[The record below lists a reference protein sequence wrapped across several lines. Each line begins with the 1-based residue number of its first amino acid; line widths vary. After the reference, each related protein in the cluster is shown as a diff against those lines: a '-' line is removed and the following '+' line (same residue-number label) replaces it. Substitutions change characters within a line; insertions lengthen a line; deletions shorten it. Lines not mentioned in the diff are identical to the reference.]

1 MEHKAL
7 KESALGMKA
16 LNPGGI
22 RPLTLGKRAVK
33 EFIDDDMATYAAA
46 LSYHAL
52 FALFPFLIFLIS
64 LLSFLRIPE
73 FFTWVLDQSRP
84 VLPRDAYERVVEVV
98 GQIQNQPRGGLL
110 SFGAITAIWAASA
123 GMRALMN
130 ALNIAHDVKESR
142 SLPKRYL
149 LSIGFTIGLA
159 VLLLTAVGLMALGPR
174 AIEWL
179 ADQAGLGSAFV
190 TIWTWLRIPVA
201 VVLLAMI
208 AAFIYYVAP
217 NIDAP
222 FQFITPGAI
231 IAVIVW
237 LLASGGFA
245 IYATN
250 FGTYSATY
258 GSLGGIVIALFY
270 FYISAAALLLGAEIN
285 AEVQYAKMGHPQP
298 EEGGEAAKLAR

>member
-1 MEHKAL
+1 MTR
-7 KESALGMKA
+7 GMKA
-16 LNPGGI
+16 LDLGGL
-22 RPLTLGKRAVK
+22 RPLTLAKRAIK

-64 LLSFLRIPE
+64 LLGFLHIPE
-73 FFTWVLDQSRP
+73 FFTWVLDQARP
-84 VLPRDAYERVVEVV
+84 VLPQDAYQRVTEVV
-98 GQIQNQPRGGLL
+98 GQIQDQSRGGLL
-110 SFGAITAIWAASA
+110 SFGALTAIWAASS

-130 ALNIAHDVKESR
+130 ALNTAHDVEETR
-142 SLPKRYL
+142 SLPKLYL

-159 VLLLTAVGLMALGPR
+159 ILLLSAVGLMALGPQ

-179 ADQAGLGSAFV
+179 ADRAGLGSLFV
-190 TIWTWLRIPVA
+190 TLWTWLRIPIA
-201 VVLLAMI
+201 IALLAMI
-208 AAFIYYVAP
+208 AALIYYITP

-250 FGTYSATY
+250 FGNYDATY

-270 FYISAAALLLGAEIN
+270 FYISAAVLLLGAEIN
-285 AEVQYAKMGHPQP
+285 AEVQYAKMGHPEP
-298 EEGGEAAKLAR
+298 EEGGEAAKRDP